1 MELTAEQQLAI
12 IKDASLLAMNSLPP
26 NFFRANGGHKDRMR
40 ELESLKFQL
49 NGVVDPELTKLSSD
63 VKESIELVVKYL
75 RTNKEKFRKQA
86 LRQSDDVFAE
96 IIKVSECIGGRLIWP

>member
-1 MELTAEQQLAI
+1 MELTAEQQLTI
-12 IKDASLLAMNSLPP
+12 IKDAGLLAMNSLPP
-26 NFFRANGGHKDRMR
+26 NFFRENGGHKDRMR

-96 IIKVSECIGGRLIWP
+96 IIKVSERIGGV